1 MWCFFEGGAYLSNY
15 CNLQLKS
22 LLHLGQNAITFRT
35 LLHLGL
41 LHLQRHPRG
50 MAQTVKGEWIH
61 DLIKRTPPRFGQF
74 FIASFKK
81 EKIFIHIRSSLNYC
95 MKRFLLKPLPIQ
107 RLWKNITTVQHWDLS
122 IWLGKSVLITFQ
134 NIITLDTKWRECFD
148 TKYFIESVTQMSCC
162 SNLILLKL
170 HYMLLLQWRIRD
182 ARTFPL
188 SLRKG

>member
-1 MWCFFEGGAYLSNY
+1 MRCLFEGGAYLSNN

-35 LLHLGL
+35 LLHLGP

-81 EKIFIHIRSSLNYC
+81 EKNIYTDKIQSKLLYETLSSQTSSDPTA
-95 MKRFLLKPLPIQ
+95 MKKYNDMF
-107 RLWKNITTVQHWDLS
+107 NIE
-122 IWLGKSVLITFQ
+122 TFQ
-134 NIITLDTKWRECFD
+134 FD
-148 TKYFIESVTQMSCC
+148 
-162 SNLILLKL
+162 
-170 HYMLLLQWRIRD
+170 
-182 ARTFPL
+182 
-188 SLRKG
+188 

>member
-107 RLWKNITTVQHWDLS
+107 RLWKRITKCSTLRPFNLTGKECTHYLS
-122 IWLGKSVLITFQ
+122 KYNNAGHKMKRVFRYKILHRICYTNVMLFK
-134 NIITLDTKWRECFD
+134 FD
-148 TKYFIESVTQMSCC
+148 FAET
-162 SNLILLKL
+162 
-170 HYMLLLQWRIRD
+170 
-182 ARTFPL
+182 PL
-188 SLRKG
+188 YATSAMKN